1 MIMICTYFDI
11 MADTAGYGGK
21 KYVNLAG
28 NTRVWKYKT
37 VFWYESDETSAFRK
51 GE

>member
-1 MIMICTYFDI
+1 MIFTYFDI

-28 NTRVWKYKT
+28 NTRL
-37 VFWYESDETSAFRK
+37 EI
-51 GE
+51 